1 MSFQQAPI
9 SAQYSRRLVN
19 DRLPTFVFQAW
30 YCDREL
36 SDTEPYNQRLARTI
50 WADPD
55 PMLMGLVFEGRRA
68 QPRDLSFVAPI
79 SIRVY
84 ARNCLKETEGAFFER
99 INWLWEVV
107 FPIAAER
114 FLGNLGLSPEF
125 FNMHAEASDGVRI
138 DKYTRMAVA
147 NKVNQQMGRL
157 RLDKAE
163 AYSTA
168 ELVDGVLLAASAL
181 KPVVSSAFSSL
192 AGMAA
197 NLTPAP
203 LKKKMFA
210 APPPEKPQ
218 RAQQVYSPCS
228 CSCLSKHSESPSSTF
243 ITEPCESQ
251 VEDVHHQ
258 VHGDNWDDVNQ
269 AFANLISDRQSM
281 EECEWRSASTAVAS
295 AAFPRHCK
303 EFKNKFG
310 QVKARWNSPEGALD
324 SGLETHFL
332 WKAVSEMS
340 DLARIYCQLLRTIT
354 SEETHHEAIKDHQL
368 GAIGNTTTAIGIA
381 CGTGMLAYRS
391 VMSFARNKSGWG
403 VALAGGAVAAAAV
416 AAVPGKKAYGH
427 FIGMRTCR
435 KLDDDCETFRQ
446 EFGDLMRVTALCF
459 AASTG
464 YAARFKYSPD
474 AKESFLKS
482 FGVDLE
488 KVGQE
493 EYQKEQIKSRVRSM
507 GSAYETLAQ
516 TLDIIEKS

>member
-1 MSFQQAPI
+1 MPFQQAPI

-50 WADPD
+50 WAYPD

-157 RLDKAE
+157 RLEKAE
-163 AYSTA
+163 AYSAA
-168 ELVDGVLLAASAL
+168 ELADGVLLAASAL
-181 KPVVSSAFSSL
+181 RPVVSSAFSSL
-192 AGMAA
+192 VGMAA
-197 NLTPAP
+197 NLTPSS
-203 LKKKMFA
+203 LKTGKMFA
-210 APPPEKPQ
+210 APPPEKTQ
-218 RAQQVYSPCS
+218 RADQVYSPCS
-228 CSCLSKHSESPSSTF
+228 CSCLSKHSQDPSSTF

-251 VEDVHHQ
+251 ADGVHQ
-258 VHGDNWDDVNQ
+258 VQEGHWDDVNQ

-281 EECEWRSASTAVAS
+281 DECEWRSASTAVAS

-303 EFKNKFG
+303 DFRKKFS
-310 QVKARWNSPEGALD
+310 QVKARWNNPEGLLE

-368 GAIGNTTTAIGIA
+368 GAIGNTTTAVGLV

-391 VMSFARNKSGWG
+391 VLSFARNKTAVGA
-403 VALAGGAVAAAAV
+403 VLAGTAVVAAAV

-435 KLDDDCETFRQ
+435 KLDDDCESFRQ

-464 YAARFKYSPD
+464 YASRFKCSPD

-493 EYQKEQIKSRVRSM
+493 EYQKEQIKNRVRSM
-507 GSAYETLAQ
+507 ATAYETLAQ
-516 TLDIIEKS
+516 TLHIIEKS